1 MININIPIVF
11 SNSILK
17 IDPKNAFKSPISTGT
32 KVMLTNF
39 AVSVTEKDLNDLF
52 SAVGPIKSCELDYDK
67 EGKSKGTGT
76 VIFVNHSD
84 AIKSIEEYQDRELD
98 GKEMKLHI
106 ISSGI
111 SNNDNNNSVFN
122 RITKYYFLI

>member
-11 SNSILK
+11 SISILI
-17 IDPKNAFKSPISTGT
+17 IDPKNVFKPPISTGT

-84 AIKSIEEYQDRELD
+84 AIKAIEEYQDRELD

-111 SNNDNNNSVFN
+111 SNDNNNSVFN
-122 RITKYYFLI
+122 RIKQYSFII